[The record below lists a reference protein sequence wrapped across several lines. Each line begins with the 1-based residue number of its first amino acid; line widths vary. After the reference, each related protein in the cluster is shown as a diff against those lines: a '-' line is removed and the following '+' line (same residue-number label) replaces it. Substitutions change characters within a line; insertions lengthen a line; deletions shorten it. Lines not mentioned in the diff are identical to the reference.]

1 MCTVWR
7 HCDLRE
13 PGIAPGPAATHAH
26 ARVWLT
32 LKEYDTIMDHKDQD
46 QEQVKLKDHSE
57 LYDTDDHVIT
67 YDDLIDAAELAQQI
81 MRY

>member
-1 MCTVWR
+1 
-7 HCDLRE
+7 
-13 PGIAPGPAATHAH
+13 
-26 ARVWLT
+26 
-32 LKEYDTIMDHKDQD
+32 MDHKDQD